1 MASTKRTKVLGGY
14 GEKGNL
20 CNAGGNVNWCSH
32 VENNVEYSTPGYLS
46 KGNKITYLKRYLHP
60 RVHWSITY
68 NSRDMETICVH
79 QWIRDVVHIQ
89 NGIKFSTRKEGIPA
103 ICKNINR
110 MWGYYATW
118 NKSNT
123 VWFHLY
129 VKSKKKQKSKTHR
142 NKEQND
148 NCERQE
154 VGEMGEDGQKI
165 QTCGYKQFLG
175 IC

>member
-20 CNAGGNVNWCSH
+20 CTAGGNVNWCSH
-32 VENNVEYSTPGYLS
+32 VENSVEYSTPGYLS

-60 RVHWSITY
+60 HVHCSITY

-110 MWGYYATW
+110 TWGYYATW

-129 VKSKKKQKSKTHR
+129 VKSKKKPKNPKFTETKNR
-142 NKEQND
+142 MIIARGRKWVKWV
-148 NCERQE
+148 RI
-154 VGEMGEDGQKI
+154 V
-165 QTCGYKQFLG
+165 TRYKPVV
-175 IC
+175 INNS